1 MYKSS
6 ASLSSKKAEEKDLR
20 VRAYR
25 KANGYELGGGISIS
39 APMSQ
44 CGAEFQRMIDY
55 CHSRGIS
62 KILVDS
68 MRDIGRTLDDAAKV
82 IGILCSQGFAVEL
95 ADSGMVYENQEEMQ
109 SEESDQ
115 GFTMGGM

>member
-1 MYKSS
+1 
-6 ASLSSKKAEEKDLR
+6 
-20 VRAYR
+20 
-25 KANGYELGGGISIS
+25 
-39 APMSQ
+39 
-44 CGAEFQRMIDY
+44 MIDY